1 MFFILAGY
9 LIGSIPTGY
18 LAGKWLKGMDLRRYG
33 SGTVSGSMVWEHV
46 SRWAVFPVGIFD
58 IVKGALPTWL
68 GLELG
73 LGEMVAVGAGFA
85 AVAGR
90 NWPIYL
96 GFTGGR
102 GLSPFIGILLV
113 IFPWGFPWMLA
124 FLAIGYLLGDSAPW
138 ALASLFTIPLLVN
151 WLDGAP
157 VVYLADASMVL
168 ITIAKRLEANGR
180 PLPLHGKERRRVL
193 IRRLF
198 FDRDITSHKDW
209 INRRL

>member
-1 MFFILAGY
+1 MNLQPIFFILAGY

-33 SGTVSGSMVWEHV
+33 SGTISGSMVWEHV

-85 AVAGR
+85 AVAGH
-90 NWPIYL
+90 NWPLYL
-96 GFTGGR
+96 GFTGGW
-102 GLSPFIGILLV
+102 GLSPFVGILLV

-124 FLAIGYLLGDSAPW
+124 FLAIGYLLGDSARCTSYQGDYILPIRFQG
-138 ALASLFTIPLLVN
+138 LPFESFH
-151 WLDGAP
+151 
-157 VVYLADASMVL
+157 
-168 ITIAKRLEANGR
+168 LEAAFTLSR
-180 PLPLHGKERRRVL
+180 YPLPGLSAR
-193 IRRLF
+193 
-198 FDRDITSHKDW
+198 
-209 INRRL
+209 INMALNNTR